1 MRKTPRIRTR
11 DGQRGASLIE
21 FALVLPIMLV
31 VTFLVVDFGRAFFMR
46 NVLEQ
51 AAREGAR
58 QLAVGASTDSIL
70 ARVTPLAN
78 LSGAGSISF
87 DLQPSYGS
95 AQVRSVVTGQLRWLY
110 PGLLKFLGASGDSMT
125 LTGACTMRREY

>member
-1 MRKTPRIRTR
+1 MRKPPRIRAR

-51 AAREGAR
+51 AAREAAR
-58 QLAVGASTDSIL
+58 QLAVGTSPDSIL

-78 LSGAGSISF
+78 LSGAGSPNI
-87 DLQPSYGS
+87 DLQSSYGNG
-95 AQVRSVVTGQLRWLY
+95 QVRSVVTGQLRWVY